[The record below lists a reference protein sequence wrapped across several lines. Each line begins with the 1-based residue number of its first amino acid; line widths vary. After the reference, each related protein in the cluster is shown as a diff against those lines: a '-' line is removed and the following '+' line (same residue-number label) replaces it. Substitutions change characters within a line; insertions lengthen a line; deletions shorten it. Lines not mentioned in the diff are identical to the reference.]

1 LVLRAPSDEEDP
13 EAGHDGE
20 GGALEANRALL
31 GERDKTLKE
40 TATPRE
46 AGRVRVTAH
55 DHRGEGQNL
64 WRGDE
69 AGPQR
74 AVTRKGDGQ
83 PT

>member
-1 LVLRAPSDEEDP
+1 LRAPSDEEDP

-31 GERDKTLKE
+31 AGQDKTLQE

-46 AGRVRVTAH
+46 ADRVRVTVL

-64 WRGDE
+64 WRGNE
-69 AGPQR
+69 AEPQR